1 MELFDTATVLTRV
14 LTSGVVMS
22 IEKSDRE
29 LPGLERLL
37 TKKTRRSK
45 AVLLNSRTGAIHA
58 ALAGQGIGHGDSVAL
73 AEPDA
78 ETAAFLAWL
87 GVRVTSYDEPAAY
100 DYLALDP
107 ANADRLGE
115 LAAGATAPAL
125 VVDLT
130 GLGFGPAAAVLTDDP
145 KLWAR
150 AERLKIFGAYDLRTM
165 WTQEEAD
172 ADLVPGVQFNYRL
185 SPLVAACVRMALT
198 QAAQTQ
204 AAQTQAA
211 QTQSAQTRPVAT
223 SGANQS

>member
-37 TKKTRRSK
+37 TKRTGRAR
-45 AVLLNSRTGAIHA
+45 AALFNSRTGALHG
-58 ALAGQGIGHGDSVAL
+58 ALAGQGLGHGDTVSVPHTDRESL
-73 AEPDA
+73 
-78 ETAAFLAWL
+78 AFLAWL
-87 GVRVTSYDEPAAY
+87 GLTAETTAPGGSAAY
-100 DYLALDP
+100 DYVELTRE
-107 ANADRLGE
+107 NADRLPE
-115 LAAGATAPAL
+115 FAAASTAPVL

-130 GLGFGPAAAVLTDDP
+130 GLGFGPAAAVLTDSADV
-145 KLWAR
+145 WAR

-185 SPLVAACVRMALT
+185 SPLVAACARMALT
-198 QAAQTQ
+198 HAVRPAATL
-204 AAQTQAA
+204 
-211 QTQSAQTRPVAT
+211 
-223 SGANQS
+223 GAHS

>member
-37 TKKTRRSK
+37 AKRTGRRK

-73 AEPDA
+73 PEVDA
-78 ETAAFLAWL
+78 ETSAFLAWL
-87 GVRVTSYDEPAAY
+87 GVTVTSYDGPAAY
-100 DYLALDP
+100 DHIALDP
-107 ANADRLGE
+107 ANADRLGA

-185 SPLVAACVRMALT
+185 SPLVAACARMALT
-198 QAAQTQ
+198 QAA
-204 AAQTQAA
+204 
-211 QTQSAQTRPVAT
+211 RPAAT
-223 SGANQS
+223 SGAKQS

>member
-73 AEPDA
+73 AKPDA

-107 ANADRLGE
+107 AGADRLGE

-204 AAQTQAA
+204 AAQTQ
-211 QTQSAQTRPVAT
+211 SAQTRPVAT

>member
-107 ANADRLGE
+107 AGADRLGE

-198 QAAQTQ
+198 QAAQS
-204 AAQTQAA
+204 QAA

>member
-37 TKKTRRSK
+37 TKQSGRAK
-45 AVLLNSRTGAIHA
+45 AVLLNSRSAAVHA
-58 ALAGQGIGHGDSVAL
+58 ALAGQGIGHGDEISRSGL
-73 AEPDA
+73 SGKDQ
-78 ETAAFLAWL
+78 AFLAWL
-87 GVRVTSYDEPAAY
+87 GITVCEDGPAAF
-100 DYLALDP
+100 DDIALD
-107 ANADRLGE
+107 AENAHLLGE
-115 LAAGATAPAL
+115 SARGSAAPAL

-145 KLWAR
+145 AVWAR

-165 WTQEEAD
+165 WTQEEES

-185 SPLVAACVRMALT
+185 SPLVAACVRMALS
-198 QAAQTQ
+198 QA
-204 AAQTQAA
+204 
-211 QTQSAQTRPVAT
+211 SRPLTT
-223 SGANQS
+223 SGAIA

>member
-107 ANADRLGE
+107 GNADRLGE

-204 AAQTQAA
+204 SA

>member
-198 QAAQTQ
+198 QAAQPQT
-204 AAQTQAA
+204 AQPQTA
-211 QTQSAQTRPVAT
+211 QPRLAAT

>member
-100 DYLALDP
+100 DHLALDP
-107 ANADRLGE
+107 ANAHRLGE
-115 LAAGATAPAL
+115 LAAGSTAPAL

-204 AAQTQAA
+204 AAQTH
-211 QTQSAQTRPVAT
+211 SAQTRPVAT

>member
-37 TKKTRRSK
+37 TKRTGRAR
-45 AVLLNSRTGAIHA
+45 AALFNSRTGALHG
-58 ALAGQGIGHGDSVAL
+58 ALAGQGLGHGDTVSVPHTDRESL
-73 AEPDA
+73 
-78 ETAAFLAWL
+78 AFLAWL
-87 GVRVTSYDEPAAY
+87 GLTTETAGPGGPAAY
-100 DYLALDP
+100 DYVELTP
-107 ANADRLGE
+107 ENADRLPE
-115 LAAGATAPAL
+115 FAAGATAPVL

-130 GLGFGPAAAVLTDDP
+130 GLGFGPAAAVLTDSADV
-145 KLWAR
+145 WAR

-185 SPLVAACVRMALT
+185 SPLVAACARMALT
-198 QAAQTQ
+198 HAVRPAATL
-204 AAQTQAA
+204 
-211 QTQSAQTRPVAT
+211 
-223 SGANQS
+223 GAHS